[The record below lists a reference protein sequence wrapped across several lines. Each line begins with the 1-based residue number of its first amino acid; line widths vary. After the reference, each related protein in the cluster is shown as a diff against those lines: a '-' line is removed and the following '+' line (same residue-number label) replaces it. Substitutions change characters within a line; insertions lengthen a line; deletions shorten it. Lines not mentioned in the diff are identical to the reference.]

1 METSAIHRSYMA
13 TNFKGTQ
20 KPSLVLLIE
29 EIREENPRIGASGAM
44 QRAAEIV
51 RAWAVANG
59 YAE

>member
-1 METSAIHRSYMA
+1 MPTPVDLVGAP
-13 TNFKGTQ
+13 
-20 KPSLVLLIE
+20 KPDLVAE
-29 EIREENPRIGASGAM
+29 ANRIREELGVGMNGAI

>member
-1 METSAIHRSYMA
+1 MPTPLDLVGAP
-13 TNFKGTQ
+13 
-20 KPSLVLLIE
+20 KPDLIAE
-29 EIREENPRIGASGAM
+29 ANRIREELGVGMNGAI